1 MVNER
6 GTLFRLKGTT
16 PLKRFLFYNLKSLKH
31 QQQISIMSYFL
42 SHVLAR
48 IASRKVL
55 TNGIFFSFFFP
66 YFGSSREYSGESN
79 GASDYAY
86 LLSTEVR

>member
-1 MVNER
+1 M
-6 GTLFRLKGTT
+6 
-16 PLKRFLFYNLKSLKH
+16 
-31 QQQISIMSYFL
+31 
-42 SHVLAR
+42 
-48 IASRKVL
+48 L
-55 TNGIFFSFFFP
+55 TNGIFFSLFFP